1 MAGELK
7 MLKTFKENISGIGL
21 GLVILCALYLGF
33 AGTVFQ
39 WRNPKAN
46 QAAFWLHIGSAL
58 RFERLPQ
65 FQE

>member
-1 MAGELK
+1 
-7 MLKTFKENISGIGL
+7 MLKTFKENIPNLLFGL
-21 GLVILCALYLGF
+21 IILCVLYLGF
-33 AGTVFQ
+33 AGAAFQ

-46 QAAFWLHIGSAL
+46 QAAFWLHVGSAL